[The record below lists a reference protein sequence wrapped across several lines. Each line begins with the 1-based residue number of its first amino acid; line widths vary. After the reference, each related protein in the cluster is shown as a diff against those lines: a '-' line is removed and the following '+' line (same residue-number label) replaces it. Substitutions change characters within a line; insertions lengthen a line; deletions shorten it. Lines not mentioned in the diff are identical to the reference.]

1 MNKTAA
7 VILSLS
13 MGALL
18 AGCEGAQSEKDM
30 IAEAQF
36 CLDEATDGPTA
47 KACVSKIAGLDTMQ
61 ANTLRCA
68 AGFIEAEVTSPRNLS
83 NALNAISNGEG
94 ASSLLTSLSF
104 PSVTLA
110 NETFVSCNK
119 ASTTGLK
126 LIGAMA
132 KSATLLAEA
141 AKSFGLSSCSTITA
155 CSPADLENG
164 LQQLADDIQSG
175 NPSAQTEQ
183 TVLAVVASIQ
193 TVYTSTCTGSSTANG
208 DICNQINN
216 AISTSGK
223 DITTTN
229 EAELLAIGKELLLQW
244 KNN

>member
-18 AGCEGAQSEKDM
+18 AGCESAQSEKDM

-36 CLDEATDGPTA
+36 CLDEATDATGA
-47 KACVSKIAGLDTMQ
+47 DACLSKISGLDSAQ

-68 AGFIEAEVTSPRNLS
+68 GGFIAAQVTSPRNLS
-83 NALNAISNGEG
+83 NALNAISNGDG
-94 ASSLLTSLSF
+94 ASALLTSLSF
-104 PSVTLA
+104 PNVTLA
-110 NETFVSCNK
+110 NNTFNYCNK
-119 ASTTGLK
+119 SSQTGLK

-132 KSATLLAEA
+132 KSATVLAEA
-141 AKSFGLSSCSTITA
+141 AKSLGLSSCSVITE
-155 CSPADLENG
+155 CSPAELEAG
-164 LQQLADDIQSG
+164 LQQLADDVQNGGVPASDV
-175 NPSAQTEQ
+175 A
-183 TVLAVVASIQ
+183 VLAVVSTIQ
-193 TVYTSTCTGSSTANG
+193 TVYNTTCTGNSTANG
-208 DICNQINN
+208 DICGQITD

-223 DITTTN
+223 DITTTD